1 MNDPDK
7 EEFQMLVMLGCMLAI
22 GATISV
28 LGVIKLVELITAWL

>member
-7 EEFQMLVMLGCMLAI
+7 EEFQALVILGCMLVI

-28 LGVIKLVELITAWL
+28 LGVIKLVEMITAWM